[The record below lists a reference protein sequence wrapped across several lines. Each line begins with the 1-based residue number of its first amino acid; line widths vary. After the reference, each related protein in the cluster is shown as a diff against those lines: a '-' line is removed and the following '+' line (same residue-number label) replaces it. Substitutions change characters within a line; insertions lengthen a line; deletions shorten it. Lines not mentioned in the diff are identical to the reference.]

1 MRFPSNAQSSLI
13 SRYSSSLVHLRPRNV
28 TISCLPFT
36 NSERFLQRES
46 TVYAKATF
54 SGSREFQASSA
65 SRTLLIAVSRVN
77 GGDGGRWVAAWGA
90 ADIAFLLFN
99 I

>member
-1 MRFPSNAQSSLI
+1 MRFPSKAQSSLI
-13 SRYSSSLVHLRPRNV
+13 SRYSSSFVHLRLRKA

-46 TVYAKATF
+46 TVYARATF

-77 GGDGGRWVAAWGA
+77 GGNGGRWFAAWGA
-90 ADIAFLLFN
+90 ADIAFLLFD